1 MTDRELKKYALAG
14 LLVRMKAEK
23 ERASRIADAA
33 VRQQIESKI
42 EYMAA
47 EYDKLL
53 AEVKEEKA

>member
-23 ERASRIADAA
+23 ERASRIADVA
-33 VRQQIESKI
+33 VRQQIESKV

-53 AEVKEEKA
+53 AEVKEG